1 MIKPI
6 LFNTQMVA
14 AIVDG
19 KKTVTRRIAK
29 ELCDDEIVKV
39 IPPDGTPS
47 KHGINVYRGILP
59 DRGDGNTYCVVA
71 APPFA
76 VGDILYVRET
86 FARGRIEMTDEP
98 DGYPGQY
105 YISQRLGENDI
116 IFKEAAIRYDFGMDD
131 VVWVPS
137 IHMPKWAARIFL
149 RVTDV
154 RLERLQDISEDDVC
168 AEGAELLIVCKRQ
181 YRVYDHDGVSGDM
194 CWNTDSACKDCPER
208 SSYGEL
214 FGEMVWNETIKKS
227 DMDKYGWSA
236 NPWVWVIEFERTEE
250 PDGWRD
256 LAPTNGEPSDVLA
269 TPDWLLNSEMG

>member
-39 IPPDGTPS
+39 IPPDGTPG

-59 DRGDGNTYCVVA
+59 DRGDGNTYCVEA
-71 APPFA
+71 PPPFA

-86 FARGRIEMTDEP
+86 FARGRIEITDEP

-105 YISQRLGENDI
+105 YISQCLGENDI
-116 IFKEAAIRYDFGMDD
+116 IFKEAAIRHDFGMDD
-131 VVWVPS
+131 VVWTPS
-137 IHMPKWAARIFL
+137 IHMPKWAARLFL
-149 RVTDV
+149 RVKSVKLYHLNDMTEEDAIAEGFED
-154 RLERLQDISEDDVC
+154 RKAGEDSPLERF
-168 AEGAELLIVCKRQ
+168 
-181 YRVYDHDGVSGDM
+181 
-194 CWNTDSACKDCPER
+194 SALWDT
-208 SSYGEL
+208 
-214 FGEMVWNETIKKS
+214 TIKPVEI
-227 DMDKYGWSA
+227 DRFGWYA
-236 NPWVWVIEFERTEE
+236 NPWVWAVEFERTEE

-256 LAPTNGEPSDVLA
+256 LAPTNGKPSDVII
-269 TPDWLLNSEMG
+269 TPDWLLNPEEEVLISGNVQSE